1 MLSFYSSSAWV
12 IVSVWVFSRKAYS
25 TTRPLLILTDR
36 NKSWTHV
43 IICDYFMGVQWLI
56 RLPALV
62 LLLCL
67 LSEDCTQYS
76 LYKKYNISGF

>member
-1 MLSFYSSSAWV
+1 
-12 IVSVWVFSRKAYS
+12 
-25 TTRPLLILTDR
+25 
-36 NKSWTHV
+36 V
-43 IICDYFMGVQWLI
+43 IICAYLIGVQRLIRLPALRAGVQWLI

-76 LYKKYNISGF
+76 LYKKYNNSGF